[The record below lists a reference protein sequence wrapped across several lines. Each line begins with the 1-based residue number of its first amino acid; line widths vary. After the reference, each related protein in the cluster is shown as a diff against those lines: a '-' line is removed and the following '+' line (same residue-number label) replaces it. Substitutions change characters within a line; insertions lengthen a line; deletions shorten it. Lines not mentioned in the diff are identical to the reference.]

1 MKKLTLIM
9 LVAMVPF
16 LTTAQ
21 KRSKKDKDE
30 TAQQRKVAQE
40 SYHFMVITGYAMTAR
55 TASDL
60 NSSEDMLRAAMDSR
74 LKITFDV
81 GGLRMTDGE
90 ELSETQYKSMA
101 HAVNSAGRF
110 GWEFL
115 NANVQVIE
123 GATVHY
129 YYMRKKK

>member
-1 MKKLTLIM
+1 M

-16 LTTAQ
+16 LTIAQ
-21 KRSKKDKDE
+21 KRGKKDKGE
-30 TAQQRKVAQE
+30 TQRSISQTD
-40 SYHFMVITGYAMTAR
+40 YHFMVITGYAITAQ

-60 NSSEDMLRAAMDSR
+60 NSSADILRAAMDSR

-81 GGLRMTDGE
+81 GGLRTTDGE